1 MPGWMMLLAH
11 RVPVIGMRV
20 PSQSPT
26 AMDVAVVPSEKEIER
41 ADKRRHKRDV
51 RERSADEV
59 VTALR
64 GPVDQVME
72 VRADEHLAS
81 LRFPSGDTPA
91 CPDTAGSSE
100 MSD

>member
-1 MPGWMMLLAH
+1 
-11 RVPVIGMRV
+11 VPVIGMRV
-20 PSQSPT
+20 PCQSPT
-26 AMDVAVVPSEKEIER
+26 AMDVAIVPSEKEIER
-41 ADKRRHKRDV
+41 ADKRRNKRDV

-72 VRADEHLAS
+72 VRPDEHLAS

>member
-20 PSQSPT
+20 PCQSPT

-41 ADKRRHKRDV
+41 AHERRHKRDV

-72 VRADEHLAS
+72 VRPDEHLAS
-81 LRFPSGDTPA
+81 LRFRSGDTPA